1 MDWSMGGYGFYVW
14 GSYLCTFVVI
24 GLEVFALVKRKRAC
38 AQQSKEDRLKP
49 SHSPQTGVPRLVD
62 NRN

>member
-14 GSYLCTFVVI
+14 GSYLCSFVVI
-24 GLEVFALVKRKRAC
+24 GLEVFSLVKRKRAC
-38 AQQSKEDRLKP
+38 AQQPKQDRP
-49 SHSPQTGVPRLVD
+49 QASHSPQAGVPRLVD

>member
-24 GLEVFALVKRKRAC
+24 GLEVFTLVKRKRAC
-38 AQQSKEDRLKP
+38 AQQSKEDQPKP